1 MGPLADIKARL
12 FQRRLKQELGKLA
25 GSAETARPV
34 HLSTARKITILFPA
48 DNAEDR
54 KAVEDWRPPGQEGRR
69 ITLFGYFNH
78 EVGSTSFSFK
88 AVTVKDLNWY
98 GIPEGTAVGDLRQS
112 HPDLLIRLGPA
123 RHRELDYLAAITP
136 AVLKVGPDTLED
148 NYYHL
153 RFFPDTEDLEAQL
166 KSIEKTFT
174 FINE

>member
-1 MGPLADIKARL
+1 MAPLADIKARL
-12 FQRRLKQELGKLA
+12 FRRRFKQDLAKLK
-25 GSAETARPV
+25 GSTGATRPV

-54 KAVEDWRPPGQEGRR
+54 KAVEDWRPPGPEGRR

-78 EVGSTSFSFK
+78 EVGATSFSFK

-98 GIPEGTAVGDLRQS
+98 GVPEGTAVDDLRQS
-112 HPDLLIRLGPA
+112 HPELLIRLGPA
-123 RHRELDYLAAITP
+123 QHRELDYLAATTP
-136 AVLKVGPDTLED
+136 AHLKVGPDTPQE

-153 RFFPDTEDLEAQL
+153 RFFPDTEDLGAQL

>member
-1 MGPLADIKARL
+1 MAPLADIKARL
-12 FQRRLKQELGKLA
+12 FQRRLKQELAKQKSSGGA
-25 GSAETARPV
+25 SRPV

-54 KAVEDWRPPGQEGRR
+54 KAVEDWRPPGQESRR

-98 GIPEGTAVGDLRQS
+98 GIPEGSAVDDLQQS
-112 HPDLLIRLGPA
+112 HPELLIRLGPA
-123 RHRELDYLAAITP
+123 HHRELDYLAATTP
-136 AVLKVGPDTLED
+136 ADLKVGPDTPQD

-153 RFFPDTEDLEAQL
+153 RYFPDTEDLGAQL